1 MEIKMHQEMTINADQ
16 RAYLERKA
24 GRLKKLAGRFWNPAA
39 FVSIEIRGNKVAD
52 LDRAVH
58 CSLKMPLPG
67 ETLYA
72 SAEAKTVE
80 ASMDQAED
88 KIVHQ
93 IEKYKGRHA

>member
-1 MEIKMHQEMTINADQ
+1 MHKDIIISPDQ
-16 RAYLERKA
+16 RVYLERKA

-72 SAEAKTVE
+72 SAEAKSVE
-80 ASMDQAED
+80 AGVDEVED

-93 IEKYKGRHA
+93 IEKYKGRHS